1 MISLEDIKYIC
12 TNLGNLAGVPVRIYQ
27 NDKEIFYYS
36 VINLVKDPFLLV
48 KDKALKLNDE
58 VSYYQ
63 DSYYYYYGLINYKK
77 YKIVVGPTRQIPISK
92 QDLKAISFSLGIN
105 KATTDEF
112 ISEMEA
118 IIFLPLMTLIQIL
131 CMVNF
136 ALSGNKKKI
145 EDIVVHEEKQNII
158 KDEIEKENIDKKINE
173 IEHSS
178 SNPYNAYDV
187 ENRLLDMVMRGDVSA
202 VNQFVSNAP
211 SIRSGTIAQEQL
223 RQLKNIFI
231 VTASL
236 VSRAAI
242 RGGMDVTE
250 SLGLSDQYI
259 QKCELTNSADLI
271 NELNYRMVIDY
282 TEKVEKLN
290 LGKSSSVLVNKVS
303 NYIQN
308 NLSNPIKVVDISK
321 ALFMGRSR
329 LSIDFKKETGIN
341 ISDYIM
347 QIKINEAKRL
357 LRYSDK
363 SFSTIAFYLGFSSQ
377 SHFTKVF
384 KKFADSTPFEY
395 RQTHK
400 HY

>member
-1 MISLEDIKYIC
+1 MNNLEDIKYIC
-12 TNLGNLAGVPVRIYQ
+12 TNLGNLAGVPVRIYE

-63 DSYYYYYGLINYKK
+63 DSFYYYYGLINYKK

-92 QDLKAISFSLGIN
+92 QDLKAISFSLDIN
-105 KATTDEF
+105 KTITDEF

-118 IIFLPLMTLIQIL
+118 IISLPLMTLIQIL

-271 NELNYRMVIDY
+271 NELSYRMVMDY

-290 LGKSSSVLVNKVS
+290 LGKNSSVLVNKVS

-384 KKFADSTPFEY
+384 KKFTDSTPFEY

>member
-1 MISLEDIKYIC
+1 
-12 TNLGNLAGVPVRIYQ
+12 
-27 NDKEIFYYS
+27 
-36 VINLVKDPFLLV
+36 
-48 KDKALKLNDE
+48 
-58 VSYYQ
+58 
-63 DSYYYYYGLINYKK
+63 
-77 YKIVVGPTRQIPISK
+77 
-92 QDLKAISFSLGIN
+92 
-105 KATTDEF
+105 
-112 ISEMEA
+112 
-118 IIFLPLMTLIQIL
+118 
-131 CMVNF
+131 
-136 ALSGNKKKI
+136 
-145 EDIVVHEEKQNII
+145 
-158 KDEIEKENIDKKINE
+158 
-173 IEHSS
+173 
-178 SNPYNAYDV
+178 
-187 ENRLLDMVMRGDVSA
+187 MRGDVSA
-202 VNQFVSNAP
+202 INQFISNAP
-211 SIRSGTIAQEQL
+211 SIRSGTIAQQQL

-271 NELNYRMVIDY
+271 NELSYRMVMDY

-290 LGKSSSVLVNKVS
+290 LGKNSSVLVNKVS

-308 NLSNPIKVVDISK
+308 NLYNPIKVVDISK
-321 ALFMGRSR
+321 SLFMCRSH

-384 KKFADSTPFEY
+384 KKFTDSTPFEY
-395 RQTHK
+395 KQTHK

>member
-1 MISLEDIKYIC
+1 MNNLEDIKYIC
-12 TNLGNLAGVPVRIYQ
+12 TNLGNLAGVPVRIYE
-27 NDKEIFYYS
+27 NYKEIFYYS

-48 KDKALKLNDE
+48 KEKALKLNDE

-92 QDLKAISFSLGIN
+92 QDLKAISFSLDIN
-105 KATTDEF
+105 KTITDEF

-118 IIFLPLMTLIQIL
+118 IISLPLMTLIQIL

-158 KDEIEKENIDKKINE
+158 KNEIEKENIDKKINE
-173 IEHSS
+173 IEHNS

-187 ENRLLDMVMRGDVSA
+187 ENRLLDMVMRGDISA

-271 NELNYRMVIDY
+271 NELSYRMVMDY

-290 LGKSSSVLVNKVS
+290 LGKNSSVLVNKVS

-384 KKFADSTPFEY
+384 KKFTDSTPFEY